1 MDNELKRRSKN
12 GNVNRIIEDTFIA
25 TNYKLNNETQID
37 TNFSG
42 STCVTLIYTPEKLL
56 CANVGDSRAVLG
68 RCVNGCWVSHDLS
81 RDHKPSDKDES
92 ERIIKRRGRIEPFR
106 DEDDQFIGPARVWL
120 KEDDIPGL
128 AMSRS
133 FGDQVAASVGVI
145 AEPEIKEW
153 KFSKDDMFIII
164 ASDGVWEFIESE
176 ECVNMVKPFYLNNDI
191 QGAAEF
197 MVKESTKRWQ
207 KEEEVIDDITLLI
220 VFLN

>member
-1 MDNELKRRSKN
+1 MKN
-12 GNVNRIIEDTFIA
+12 GNMNRIIEDTFIA
-25 TNYKLNNETQID
+25 TNYKLCNETQID

-145 AEPEIKEW
+145 AEPGKKDLTVEIKEW
-153 KFSKDDMFIII
+153 KFSKEDMFFII

-176 ECVNMVKPFYLNNDI
+176 EVLYKCKCSVW
-191 QGAAEF
+191 
-197 MVKESTKRWQ
+197 S
-207 KEEEVIDDITLLI
+207 
-220 VFLN
+220 